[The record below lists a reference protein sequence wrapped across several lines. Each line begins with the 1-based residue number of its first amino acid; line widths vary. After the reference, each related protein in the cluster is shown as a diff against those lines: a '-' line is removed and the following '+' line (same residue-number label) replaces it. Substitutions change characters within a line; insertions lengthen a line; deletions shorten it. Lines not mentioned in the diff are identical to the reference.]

1 MNDYLL
7 YAKILKEIK
16 EKRGNFKSIIFNKC
30 QKNNVP
36 SKKIPSIF
44 AIIIKIYKNF
54 HEISE
59 LLLSYSKKSKSK
71 IYNPYLFMVLLS
83 EFYIAKLSD
92 KKTRILK
99 MGGKLLR
106 EIKDNETFFM
116 KELSN
121 IFGSIKAEKKFIRS
135 KIFIRAIEPRTTIE
149 NLQKEIFDY
158 HKEKNENNL
167 NLLKST
173 ENNKTKTSNE
183 LIVKDKNIPNAIWVE
198 YNLYSKCFD
207 LLNNRIDILLQ
218 GKSSCFPPY
227 VLLRGIMLKAQ
238 SDPKLYQQK
247 FKIIDTCAAPGNK
260 TLQLAE
266 YMTKFVNCKILAFEK
281 DQKRFNFLSQRVK
294 KYGFDKKIE
303 CIKQDFL
310 TIDTNNKK
318 FKDIHFALIDP
329 SCSGSGMRNQL
340 YFEEKND
347 FASNSNFEQFCEEE
361 QKKNI
366 SRAENLS
373 NFQKDII
380 NKCMNFPKIKR
391 ISYSTCSLF
400 RKENED
406 VVENILRNN
415 NNFELIDLKGKNS
428 LGEGFGDVGKNCL
441 RANPF
446 KDEIDGFFVAL
457 FKRKN

>member
-54 HEISE
+54 HEFSE
-59 LLLSYSKKSKSK
+59 LLLTYSKKNKAK
-71 IYNPYLFMVLLS
+71 VQNPYLFMILLS
-83 EFYIAKLSD
+83 EFYTAKLSD

-116 KELSN
+116 KELSQ
-121 IFGSIKAEKKFIRS
+121 IFGSLNTEKKLIRS
-135 KIFIRAIEPRTTIE
+135 KIFIRTIEPRISTE
-149 NLQKEIFDY
+149 NLTKEILDY
-158 HKEKNENNL
+158 YRKKNENNL
-167 NLLKST
+167 NSIKPT
-173 ENNKTKTSNE
+173 ENNKNLSPAD

-238 SDPKLYQQK
+238 SNPKLYHQK
-247 FKIIDTCAAPGNK
+247 FKIIDTCSAPGNK

-266 YMTKFVNCKILAFEK
+266 YMNKFVNCKILAFEK
-281 DQKRFNFLSQRVK
+281 DEKRFKFLAQRVK
-294 KYGFDKKIE
+294 NYGFEQKIE
-303 CIKQDFL
+303 CINKDFL
-310 TIDTNNKK
+310 TIDTNDKK
-318 FKDIHFALIDP
+318 FSDIHFALIDP

-340 YFEEKND
+340 YFEEKTD
-347 FASNSNFEQFCEEE
+347 FSNNYNFEQFCVEE

-366 SRAENLS
+366 SRVENLS
-373 NFQKDII
+373 NFQIEII
-380 NKCMNFPKIKR
+380 NKCMDFPKIKR

-400 RKENED
+400 KKENED
-406 VVENILRNN
+406 VVENILKNN
-415 NNFELIDLKGKNS
+415 NNFELIDLKGKKS
-428 LGEGFGDVGKNCL
+428 LGEGFGNIGKDCL

-446 KDEIDGFFVAL
+446 QEEIDGFFVAL
-457 FKRKN
+457 FKRKK